1 MLLRVS
7 LLFFQP
13 LFQRGLGE
21 PLQKDETE
29 GASCEGGGPSLS
41 WYMNGVK
48 QEEGLGREPPF
59 LLPVYPGSSS
69 VLTLVETRGENCS
82 DAWLKGEELLSVHSD
97 QQNSGK
103 VAIYLCKGK
112 KHTSA
117 SAMPLN
123 HLFAEMN
130 KQHKL
135 SVFPP
140 DSPVN
145 SAHTPGISL
154 LLLLVVRTQPAST
167 FTLRD
172 HDGRKTL
179 NSSRLLL
186 LDTRN
191 LDTNGSLRVK
201 VSTEERGVSHTSV
214 SALGLLSSHVEVPLF
229 ALVVG
234 GAGVVAGILLV
245 NALVCCLLLKR
256 KRRSYGVR
264 NQLTLSTSNNMKLNN
279 SCLPREHMSLPSN
292 LQLNDLRPQA
302 RGPLG
307 SSEGETQEDASLRCG
322 NLDDTGFDRFPLVGY
337 IYKASS
343 VSSDEIWL

>member
-82 DAWLKGEELLSVHSD
+82 DAWLKGEELLSVH
-97 QQNSGK
+97 
-103 VAIYLCKGK
+103 
-112 KHTSA
+112 
-117 SAMPLN
+117 
-123 HLFAEMN
+123 
-130 KQHKL
+130 
-135 SVFPP
+135 FPP

>member
-48 QEEGLGREPPF
+48 QDEGLGREPPF
-59 LLPVYPGSSS
+59 LLPVSPGSSS
-69 VLTLVETRGENCS
+69 RLTLVETRGENCS
-82 DAWLKGEELLSVHSD
+82 NAWQKGDELLSVH
-97 QQNSGK
+97 
-103 VAIYLCKGK
+103 L
-112 KHTSA
+112 
-117 SAMPLN
+117 
-123 HLFAEMN
+123 
-130 KQHKL
+130 
-135 SVFPP
+135 
-140 DSPVN
+140 
-145 SAHTPGISL
+145 
-154 LLLLVVRTQPAST
+154 VRTQPASS

-201 VSTEERGVSHTSV
+201 VSTEERGVSQTSV
-214 SALGLLSSHVEVPLF
+214 SALGLLSSQVEVPLF

-245 NALVCCLLLKR
+245 NALVCCLLMKR
-256 KRRSYGVR
+256 KRRNYGDR
-264 NQLTLSTSNNMKLNN
+264 THLTLSTSNNMKLNN

-302 RGPLG
+302 RGPQG
-307 SSEGETQEDASLRCG
+307 SSEGETQEDSSLRCG
-322 NLDDTGFDRFPLVGY
+322 TLADAGFDRFPLVGY